1 MRTHSSTARAEAAD
15 AVARATAPAA
25 TSAAAIRMRTSIMG
39 MLNPLRTLGTL
50 RLGLLGAGLLAA
62 LAAPLAA
69 SAQTLERIKT
79 SGTLNLGF
87 IDGVAPF
94 SAKAADGKAA
104 GFGIE
109 LCQPVAD
116 AVKARLAPAALNVRF
131 VALKVDAALDSV
143 AKGEVDLL
151 CTPSVDTL
159 KRRATVSYS
168 LPVFNGGIGV
178 LLRAD
183 SPRALRDVLNGKVAA
198 TGPIWRA
205 TVNRGL
211 ANHTYAV
218 RAGTVTE
225 EWVRDKTRQLNVSVH
240 VITVDDDAKG
250 VELVRARQADA
261 FFAERVLLL
270 EKVAR
275 GSTDLVVLER
285 KFNVEPMALAMGRND
300 DDFRLLVD
308 TALSKLFTSAAF
320 PAIYTR
326 YFGPFDDATR
336 AAYLGFSRP

>member
-1 MRTHSSTARAEAAD
+1 MGTFRA
-15 AVARATAPAA
+15 
-25 TSAAAIRMRTSIMG
+25 
-39 MLNPLRTLGTL
+39 L
-50 RLGLLGAGLLAA
+50 RLGLIGAAMLAA
-62 LAAPLAA
+62 VAAPFAA
-69 SAQTLERIKT
+69 SAQALERIKAA
-79 SGTLNLGF
+79 GTLNLGF

-94 SAKAADGKAA
+94 SAKSGDGKVT

-116 AVKARLAPAALNVRF
+116 AVKARLAPATLNVRF
-131 VALKVDAALDSV
+131 VPLKVDAVLDSV

-151 CTPSVDTL
+151 CTPTVDTL

-183 SPRALRDVLNGKVAA
+183 APLALRAVLNGKVPA

-225 EWVRDKTRQLNVSVH
+225 DWVREKTRQLGVSVN

-250 VELVRARQADA
+250 VET
-261 FFAERVLLL
+261 
-270 EKVAR
+270 
-275 GSTDLVVLER
+275 G
-285 KFNVEPMALAMGRND
+285 ALAPGR
-300 DDFRLLVD
+300 RLLCRTGD
-308 TALSKLFTSAAF
+308 PAREGGAWLRRTWWCWSASSTSSRWAWQWAATTTTSGCWSI
-320 PAIYTR
+320 PH
-326 YFGPFDDATR
+326 
-336 AAYLGFSRP
+336 

>member
-1 MRTHSSTARAEAAD
+1 MATLLTPSRDALALHTRT
-15 AVARATAPAA
+15 
-25 TSAAAIRMRTSIMG
+25 RTPIMG
-39 MLNPLRTLGTL
+39 TFRAL
-50 RLGLLGAGLLAA
+50 RLGLLGVGLLAA
-62 LAAPLAA
+62 LAAPLAV
-69 SAQTLERIKT
+69 SAQTLDRIRA
-79 SGTLNLGF
+79 SGNLNLGF
-87 IDGVAPF
+87 IDGVAPL
-94 SAKAADGKAA
+94 SAKSGDGKVT

-109 LCQPVAD
+109 LCQSVAD
-116 AVKARLAPAALNVRF
+116 AVKGRLASATLNVRF
-131 VALKVDAALDSV
+131 VPLKVDAALDSV

-151 CTPSVDTL
+151 CTPSADTL

-183 SPRALRDVLNGKVAA
+183 SPRALRAVLNGNVTA

-225 EWVRDKTRQLNVSVH
+225 DWVRDKTRQLGVSVQ

-250 VELVRARQADA
+250 IELVRSRQADA
-261 FFAERVLLL
+261 FFAERVILL
-270 EKVAR
+270 EKA
-275 GSTDLVVLER
+275 GSGAKDLVVLER
-285 KFNVEPMALAMGRND
+285 KFNVEPMGLAMGRND

-320 PAIYTR
+320 PALYTR
-326 YFGPFDDATR
+326 YFGTFDDATR

>member
-1 MRTHSSTARAEAAD
+1 
-15 AVARATAPAA
+15 
-25 TSAAAIRMRTSIMG
+25 MG
-39 MLNPLRTLGTL
+39 TLQPLRKPHTLHAL
-50 RLGLLGAGLLAA
+50 RFGLLGAALLAA

-69 SAQTLERIKT
+69 SAQTLDRIKAA
-79 SGTLNLGF
+79 GTINLGF

-94 SAKAADGKAA
+94 SAKVGDTQAS
-104 GFGIE
+104 GFGID
-109 LCQPVAD
+109 LCLPVAE
-116 AVKARLAPAALNVRF
+116 AVKARLGLPALNVRL
-131 VALKVDAALDSV
+131 VALKAETTLASV

-151 CTPSVDTL
+151 CTPTVDTL

-183 SPRALRDVLNGKVAA
+183 APRALRDVLNGKEAA

-211 ANHTYAV
+211 ANHTYVV

-225 EWVRDKTRQLNVSVH
+225 DWVREKTRQLNVSVH

-275 GSTDLVVLER
+275 GSNELVVLGR
-285 KFNVEPMALAMGRND
+285 KFNIEPMALAMGRND
-300 DDFRLLVD
+300 DDFRLVVD
-308 TALSKLFTSAAF
+308 TALSKLFTSVAF
-320 PAIYTR
+320 PAMYTR
-326 YFGPFDDATR
+326 FFGAFDDATQ
-336 AAYLGFSRP
+336 ATYLGFSRP